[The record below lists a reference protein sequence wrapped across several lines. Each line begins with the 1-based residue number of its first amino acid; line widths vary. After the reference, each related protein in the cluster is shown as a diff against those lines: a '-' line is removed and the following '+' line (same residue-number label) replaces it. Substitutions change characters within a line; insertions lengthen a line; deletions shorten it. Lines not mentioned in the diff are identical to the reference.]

1 MAKQRVLELKAA
13 ETQKEKMELK
23 ELQSNEVQ
31 SFNKNYL
38 INTYF
43 YCR

>member
-23 ELQSNEVQ
+23 ELQSNEV
-31 SFNKNYL
+31 
-38 INTYF
+38 
-43 YCR
+43 